1 MVSPMLF
8 RYGTLHNGRFTFTLG
23 TIKKRTQPPARIS
36 CVKRLSARYPLFL
49 VSVIFVAAGCS
60 STPSS
65 SAPSTM
71 EPSTTTST
79 TTSTT
84 LPPTTTAPPS
94 GLAPADAFGTQL
106 SPCTYG
112 LYNNQDAF
120 PDPRCTPGATNPA
133 VTQATIDSTICVSG
147 YTSSI
152 RPSSSVTY
160 PEKRASMTAYGQ
172 SGSTSAF
179 EYDHLVSLEV
189 GGAAN
194 AAANLF
200 PEPLLGPYGAR
211 VKDRLENRL
220 HSLICSKTIPLAQ
233 AQTEEATNWIAAYNK
248 YVGPLP

>member
-1 MVSPMLF
+1 
-8 RYGTLHNGRFTFTLG
+8 
-23 TIKKRTQPPARIS
+23 
-36 CVKRLSARYPLFL
+36 
-49 VSVIFVAAGCS
+49 
-60 STPSS
+60 
-65 SAPSTM
+65 M

-233 AQTEEATNWIAAYNK
+233 AHTEEATNWIAAYNK